1 MSPEAKL
8 LSVLFVCIIII
19 AISVLAWNFGR
30 NQNHLPLYAEIT
42 AIKNKIVVNIT
53 DADFPETGIR
63 ECIWFELREEDSA
76 DYFQTTVDY
85 WVFQDGQG
93 MNGDIEAWVE
103 IYNKPDNSTA
113 FIVEVSRF
121 CWHELTVSYDGIVKC
136 VFPKITNDT
145 LSLGYSTFEVIP

>member
-1 MSPEAKL
+1 MSPKIKVL
-8 LSVLFVCIIII
+8 GVLFLCLIIIT
-19 AISVLAWNFGR
+19 ISALAWNIGK
-30 NQNHLPLYAEIT
+30 NQNHLPLYEDIV
-42 AIKNKIVVNIT
+42 AIKNKLLVNIT
-53 DADFPETGIR
+53 DAEFPETGIR
-63 ECIWFELREEDSA
+63 ECIFFELREEDSG

-113 FIVEVSRF
+113 FIVEVARF
-121 CWHELTVSYDGIVKC
+121 CWYELTVSYDGIEKC

-145 LSLGYSTFEVIP
+145 LSLGYCTFEVIP

>member
-1 MSPEAKL
+1 MSPKIKVL
-8 LSVLFVCIIII
+8 GVLFLCLIIIT
-19 AISVLAWNFGR
+19 ISALKWNIGK
-30 NQNHLPLYAEIT
+30 NQNHLPLYEDIV
-42 AIKNKIVVNIT
+42 AIKNKLLVNIT
-53 DADFPETGIR
+53 DAEFPETGIR
-63 ECIWFELREEDSA
+63 ECIFFELREEDSE

-113 FIVEVSRF
+113 FVVEVARF
-121 CWHELTVSYDGIVKC
+121 CWYELTVSYDGIKKC

-145 LSLGYSTFEVIP
+145 LSLGYRTFEVIP